1 MEVLL
6 WIGIPVLVLA
16 LLAVGVYLALRR
28 FYKIAFARAAEPQL
42 DINMLGA
49 PWTPYLDQIQTGM
62 AWVNSH
68 FDERVDITAFDG
80 LKLHAGVI
88 LRENARGTAL
98 LFHGYRSRGCLDFSC
113 SAPFYHELGLN
124 LVIVD
129 ERACGE
135 SEGDAITFGMK
146 ERRDV
151 VSWLA
156 WIRERFGADEAVILG
171 GVSMGCATV
180 LMSLGLD
187 LPANVKG
194 VIADCGYTSP
204 WAELAHVLR
213 RDYHLPPFPWMPLM
227 NLMVRRRIGCDL
239 HISTVDALKQNE
251 RIPVFLVH
259 GGADDF
265 VPTDFGR
272 ENYAACAAEKELLI
286 VPGAG
291 HAVSFLVDPETY
303 RARAAAFLDRVLP
316 GRNEE

>member
-1 MEVLL
+1 MEYLL
-6 WIGIPVLVLA
+6 WIGIPVLVLI
-16 LLAVGVYLALRR
+16 LLAVAVYLILRR

-49 PWTPYLDQIQTGM
+49 PWTAYLDRIKSGM
-62 AWVNSH
+62 EWVTSH
-68 FDERVDITAFDG
+68 VDEQVDITAFDG
-80 LKLHAGVI
+80 LKLHGSVL

-113 SAPFYHELGLN
+113 SAPFYYDLGLN

-129 ERACGE
+129 ERACGA

-151 VSWLA
+151 VSWLT
-156 WIRERFGADEAVILG
+156 WINGRFGADEPVILG

-187 LPANVKG
+187 LPENVRG
-194 VIADCGYTSP
+194 AIADCGYTSP
-204 WAELAHVLR
+204 WAELAHVLK
-213 RDYHLPPFPWMPLM
+213 RDYHLPPFPWMQLM

-239 HISTVDALKQNE
+239 RVSTVDALKKND

-265 VPTDFGR
+265 VPTDFSR
-272 ENYAACAAEKELLI
+272 ENYEACAAEKELLI

-303 RARAAAFLDRVLP
+303 RARAIAFLDRVLP
-316 GRNEE
+316 NQN